1 MGRTSL
7 KSVRQKEII
16 RAFYAVAKSIG
27 LENASIAKVAEHM
40 DINPSLIVH
49 YFKSRD
55 ALMSGLID
63 FILEK
68 YRDIYQV
75 DHNTYTTV
83 NEVETLISNL
93 FSRKWNKL
101 FDDSVFYSCYAMTYR
116 DKQIRKAFKALHD
129 SLRTML
135 MDALQKA
142 KRNKVIKIAN
152 EEVTAEVI
160 FALVEGAYY
169 YLGMV
174 DSKAEYNAKITILQ
188 KQALSTLGIKKKQEL
203 SLRDIAKEHPSFFG

>member
-7 KSVRQKEII
+7 KSIRQKEIVK
-16 RAFYAVAKSIG
+16 AFYTVSKSIG
-27 LENASIAKVAEHM
+27 LENASIAKVAEHL

-49 YFKSRD
+49 YFKSRE

-68 YRDIYQV
+68 YRDIYQT
-75 DHNTYTTV
+75 DDSTYS
-83 NEVETLISNL
+83 NAGDIRMLISNL

-101 FDDSVFYSCYAMTYR
+101 FDDSVFYSCYAITYR
-116 DKQIRKAFKALHD
+116 DKKIRKAFKSLHD
-129 SLRTML
+129 SLRSML
-135 MDALQKA
+135 MEALRTAKQNGTVKIESEEKA
-142 KRNKVIKIAN
+142 
-152 EEVTAEVI
+152 AEVI

-174 DSKAEYNAKITILQ
+174 DSKSEYNEKILILE
-188 KQALSTLGIKKKQEL
+188 KQALQILGL
-203 SLRDIAKEHPSFFG
+203 SDLKVARIRDVA